1 MPANTAPPH
10 SFRRRH
16 NIVAAVAALLLAAA
30 GLLVASP
37 ASAHDALVSTD
48 PPAGSALDTLPEQLT
63 LTFSGVLATDPGATE
78 LQVTDASG
86 ASLAEGVPLVEG
98 TIVTQPLT
106 EQLSGAASGI
116 VTVLWKVVSSDG
128 DPISG
133 QFQFSVATAP
143 TPTPTASPTVT
154 GTPTETP
161 TDTATPT
168 PVESAVPV
176 DSGAASIPWVLLA
189 VMGVAVLGAIAYL
202 LVSRARRRK
211 ALERTPGGTLGE
223 GTTPGSAPPADR

>member
-48 PPAGSALDTLPEQLT
+48 PPADSALDALPEQLT
-63 LTFSGVLATDPGATE
+63 LTFSGELATDPGATE
-78 LQVTDASG
+78 LQVRDAAG
-86 ASLAEGVPLVEG
+86 ASLADGDPLMEG
-98 TIVTQPLT
+98 TIVTQPLA
-106 EQLSGAASGI
+106 EPLSGAASGI

-154 GTPTETP
+154 ATPTETP
-161 TDTATPT
+161 TDAATPT
-168 PVESAVPV
+168 PVDSAAPV

-189 VMGVAVLGAIAYL
+189 VLGVAVLGAIAYL
-202 LVSRARRRK
+202 LVSRARRQK
-211 ALERTPGGTLGE
+211 ALEQAPAGALGE
-223 GTTPGSAPPADR
+223 GTTPGSSPPADR

>member
-16 NIVAAVAALLLAAA
+16 NIVAAVAALLLAAV

-98 TIVTQPLT
+98 TIVTQPLK
-106 EQLSGAASGI
+106 EQLSGAASGM

-133 QFQFSVATAP
+133 QFQFSVAKA
-143 TPTPTASPTVT
+143 PTPTASPTVT

-161 TDTATPT
+161 TDTATPA

-189 VMGVAVLGAIAYL
+189 MLGVAVLGAIAYL

-211 ALERTPGGTLGE
+211 ALERAPGGTLGE